1 MMNKK
6 VIGAVVGAVVGAAAL
21 GLCTSDP
28 IWTSVGA
35 VLGAF
40 LGLVVILGQIKMQKD
55 RETGLD
61 G

>member
-6 VIGAVVGAVVGAAAL
+6 VMGTVIGAMVGAAVL
-21 GLCTSDP
+21 GVCTSQP
-28 IWTSVGA
+28 IWTGVGA

-40 LGLVVILGQIKMQKD
+40 LGLVVALSQIKMKKD

>member
-1 MMNKK
+1 M
-6 VIGAVVGAVVGAAAL
+6 VGAAVL
-21 GLCTSDP
+21 GVCTSQP
-28 IWTSVGA
+28 IWTGVGA

-40 LGLVVILGQIKMQKD
+40 LGLVVALSQIKMKKD